1 MGEEIAL
8 LIQKALVGIG
18 GEPKSVKRLS
28 SGDLLLETNSAL
40 QTKSF
45 LLAKTFLDSPVN
57 IIPHKSLNT
66 SPNFHSRFETNN
78 AFKIPTVPKLSASTE
93 AQLLPTTSSAAAKS
107 SESQPPVPSV
117 ITTSSASISLIT
129 STTTMFT
136 ALSNKT
142 HPSALETTTSNSIP
156 STIISPVSHATTLK
170 ISQKKRNPKTICN
183 VTGPTVK
190 PKIEI
195 KMAPH
200 KPRKKFIYSR
210 H

>member
-1 MGEEIAL
+1 MTQRTAPWENWHLERGFEL
-8 LIQKALVGIG
+8 LRTFGLVRWGLG
-18 GEPKSVKRLS
+18 GSDHVEV
-28 SGDLLLETNSAL
+28 T
-40 QTKSF
+40 
-45 LLAKTFLDSPVN
+45 
-57 IIPHKSLNT
+57 
-66 SPNFHSRFETNN
+66 
-78 AFKIPTVPKLSASTE
+78 KLSASTE
-93 AQLLPTTSSAAAKS
+93 AQLLPTTSSSAAKS

-156 STIISPVSHATTLK
+156 STIISPVSHASTLK
-170 ISQKKRNPKTICN
+170 SRRKKRNPKTICN

-195 KMAPH
+195 KMAPINREKVH
-200 KPRKKFIYSR
+200 LFKTLTMKT
-210 H
+210 